1 MTSPVSPQVSSR
13 DRVNATISQTMPNI
27 PFLVIFVIPPH
38 QCKGS
43 VSDPDYSSGP
53 SLQPHSNMIA
63 CQPALAISQIS
74 QVMYQAIVQKLIPR

>member
-1 MTSPVSPQVSSR
+1 MTSPVSPQVSNR

-27 PFLVIFVIPPH
+27 PFLVIFVIPPN
-38 QCKGS
+38 QCKSNVTNPG
-43 VSDPDYSSGP
+43 YSSGP
-53 SLQPHSNMIA
+53 SLSPHSSMIA